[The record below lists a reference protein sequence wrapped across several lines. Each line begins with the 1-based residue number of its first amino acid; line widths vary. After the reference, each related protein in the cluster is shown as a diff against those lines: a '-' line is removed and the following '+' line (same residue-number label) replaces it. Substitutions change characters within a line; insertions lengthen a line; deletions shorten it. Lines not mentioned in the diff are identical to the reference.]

1 MIGSWKCSEIVKA
14 ERGRGETCRGPV
26 RAAEVKGRIFGAVQ
40 EEGALAGG
48 AGQLG
53 GGMRRR
59 AIMVR
64 AALACGMQ

>member
-26 RAAEVKGRIFGAVQ
+26 RAAEVKGRVWQ
-40 EEGALAGG
+40 EGALAGG

-53 GGMRRR
+53 GGMRGR
-59 AIMVR
+59 AVVVR
-64 AALACGMQ
+64 AD